1 MAELHPNEAKLA
13 DALKG
18 QTAVTPDPADPNKS
32 HAATDDLNAE
42 QVAEQT
48 RRAAEA
54 RPDGVEDRKD
64 KMVDIGRGGQT
75 AGRQ

>member
-1 MAELHPNEAKLA
+1 MAELHPNEVKLA

-18 QTAVTPDPADPNKS
+18 QAAAIPDPADPNKS
-32 HAATDDLNAE
+32 HAATDDLNAD

-54 RPDGVEDRKD
+54 RPDGVEDRKANL
-64 KMVDIGRGGQT
+64 VDIGRGDQT